1 MASSKVDI
9 DFVNSNTSP
18 EVTTPCMFSYVG
30 QYVLSPASAFWLFLA
45 SAFYELPTMYRN
57 NASEIILNN
66 IPAFFVASFMGIGVN
81 YLSYLVIQYTSSL
94 TMKILGTVRN
104 IILIFYGVL
113 VHGEVIYCLITY
125 FLSAHPSI
133 DCCVVY
139 RSLPKMNTLAILW
152 H

>member
-1 MASSKVDI
+1 LH
-9 DFVNSNTSP
+9 P
-18 EVTTPCMFSYVG
+18 G

-45 SAFYELPTMYRN
+45 SALYELPTMYKD
-57 NASEIILNN
+57 NALAIILDN

-104 IILIFYGVL
+104 IILIFYGVFM
-113 VHGEVIYCLITY
+113 HGEVTLLFISLHLIEIIFS
-125 FLSAHPSI
+125 FLFNRN
-133 DCCVVY
+133 
-139 RSLPKMNTLAILW
+139 RSSHETNILDTES